1 MAVASMR
8 RRQRS
13 LGGPTPETTQT
24 HRRSA
29 RQWGWVEFAAIVLIA
44 IFIARVASTY
54 GVITNVVDSP
64 WHIAAGLD
72 YLRTGEYNYEPQHP
86 PLARVVVAALPFW
99 LEDLTL
105 GKFSSVWANDWANK
119 PLDFYWR
126 TLALARAGN
135 LLFAIPLLLCI
146 FVWGRTLFGPAA
158 GLVGLLAASN
168 SPTLLA
174 HSGLA
179 TLDIGV
185 AGTVVIAS
193 YCAWRWSR
201 EGSRRWCLFTAFATA
216 AAFLTKFSTLAFLPP
231 ILIAYFALRPANRES
246 SEAAERWKQWLILTA
261 TIGLICWAIYGFS
274 FGPFPRQDPYETER
288 AEAIADNLRQLSLPA
303 PRLWQGL
310 VDVGE
315 HNEKGHMAFLLGEKS
330 VTGWWYYFPIALALK
345 TSPALLVL
353 SLMGLFVLWRN
364 REQFRNSGVVA
375 LGVPI
380 VLILAVA
387 TLGNINI
394 GIRHILPIYP
404 FLALLAAATFSGIER
419 LNLGTPKITVAVLL
433 LLMHIGDSL
442 YSHPDYLAYFTPP
455 VRGSEHLYLLD
466 SNLDWGQDLARLADY
481 VRAKKLPAILLTYEG
496 DDHAAKFGINNLLL
510 PPGHPDCCWVATG
523 VNALKGIGP
532 YIKFLE
538 FREPDARVGKSI
550 FVFRLAPQ
558 EVYSVKDASPN

>member
-1 MAVASMR
+1 MAIASKR

-13 LGGPTPETTQT
+13 LGGSAPEILERQ
-24 HRRSA
+24 RRTA
-29 RQWGWVEFAAIVLIA
+29 RQWGWVEFAAVVIIA
-44 IFIARVASTY
+44 IFIARVTSTY
-54 GVITNVVDSP
+54 GVFTNVVDSP

-86 PLARVVVAALPFW
+86 PLARVVVAALPYW
-99 LEDLTL
+99 LEDLSL

-146 FVWGRTLFGPAA
+146 FVWGRTLFGPVA
-158 GLVGLLAASN
+158 GLAALLAASN

-193 YCAWRWSR
+193 YGAWRWSC
-201 EGSRRWCLFTAFATA
+201 EGSRRWCLFTAIATA
-216 AAFLTKFSTLAFLPP
+216 AAFLIKFSTFAFLPP
-231 ILIAYFALRPANRES
+231 ILITYFALRPANAEP
-246 SEAAERWKQWLILTA
+246 SEAAERCKQWLILTA

-274 FGPFPRQDPYETER
+274 FGPFPRQAPYETER
-288 AEAIADNLRQLSLPA
+288 AEAIADYLRQVSLPA

-310 VDVGE
+310 VDVVE
-315 HNEKGHMAFLLGEKS
+315 HNEKGHTAFLLGEKS
-330 VTGWWYYFPIALALK
+330 KTGWWYYFPVALALK
-345 TSPALLVL
+345 TSPALLLL
-353 SLMGLFVLWRN
+353 SLMGLVVLWREKN
-364 REQFRNSGVVA
+364 RFRDSGVVV

-380 VLILAVA
+380 VVILVVA
-387 TLGNINI
+387 MLGNINI

-404 FLALLAAATFSGIER
+404 FLALLAAATLKGIER
-419 LNLGTPKITVAVLL
+419 LDLKSPKIAAAVAMLL
-433 LLMHIGDSL
+433 LLVGDSII
-442 YSHPDYLAYFTPP
+442 SHPDYLAYFTPP

-481 VRAKKLPAILLTYEG
+481 VHAKKLPAILLTYEG
-496 DDHAAKFGINNLLL
+496 DDHAAKFGINNSLL
-510 PPGHPDCCWVATG
+510 PPDHPDCCWVATG
-523 VNALKGIGP
+523 LNALKGIGP

-550 FVFRLAPQ
+550 FVFKLAPQ
-558 EVYSVKDASPN
+558 EVYSMKDAGLN